1 MEKYIREFH
10 YYLISELHL
19 SDNTWHSYES
29 DVSQYINYIVKYR
42 NVNEP
47 NDITLSDLRSYI
59 DALNRKKIVPSSQSR
74 KLSAIKSF
82 HKFMVK
88 EKIVS
93 EDITSAIDLP
103 KQVKKLPTVLSVEE
117 VDMLLNSLTN
127 NTPIES
133 RNKAMIELA
142 YASGLRVSE
151 LVGLTL
157 PDLHLDAGFV
167 QVHGKG
173 NKERIKN
180 NERTLITTLTIKMS
194 EDLTAYLKEV
204 GIKVAYLHSEIK
216 ALERLEIIRA
226 LRKGTYDVL
235 VGINLLREGLDIPEV
250 SLICIL
256 DADKEGFLRSERSLI
271 QTIGRAARN
280 ANGKVVLYADTMTDS
295 MTKAI
300 NETNRRRKI
309 QNEYNIEHHIIPQ
322 TIIKEI
328 GESVSIVNPDTG
340 EVVEDVI
347 DKETYKSMS
356 KVEKKQLIEKLEL
369 AMKKASKELN
379 FEEAIM
385 LRDTI
390 LELKAEN

>member
-29 DVSQYINYIVKYR
+29 DVSQYINYIAKYR

-173 NKERIKN
+173 NKERIVPVGEIAIDSLN
-180 NERTLITTLTIKMS
+180 NYINNDRMKLMKKHTDILFLNGRDGGQIT
-194 EDLTAYLKEV
+194 
-204 GIKVAYLHSEIK
+204 
-216 ALERLEIIRA
+216 RQ
-226 LRKGTYDVL
+226 
-235 VGINLLREGLDIPEV
+235 
-250 SLICIL
+250 
-256 DADKEGFLRSERSLI
+256 GFFL
-271 QTIGRAARN
+271 
-280 ANGKVVLYADTMTDS
+280 
-295 MTKAI
+295 
-300 NETNRRRKI
+300 
-309 QNEYNIEHHIIPQ
+309 
-322 TIIKEI
+322 IIKEKVKACGI
-328 GESVSIVNPDTG
+328 N
-340 EVVEDVI
+340 
-347 DKETYKSMS
+347 KEISPHKLRHSFASHLLKNGVDLRLIQELVGHENISTTERYTHIQNDDLIKTY
-356 KVEKKQLIEKLEL
+356 EYAHPRAKK
-369 AMKKASKELN
+369 KE
-379 FEEAIM
+379 
-385 LRDTI
+385 
-390 LELKAEN
+390 

>member
-173 NKERIKN
+173 NKERIVPVGEIAIDSLN
-180 NERTLITTLTIKMS
+180 N
-194 EDLTAYLKEV
+194 Y
-204 GIKVAYLHSEIK
+204 
-216 ALERLEIIRA
+216 
-226 LRKGTYDVL
+226 
-235 VGINLLREGLDIPEV
+235 INNDRMKLMKKHTDI
-250 SLICIL
+250 LFL
-256 DADKEGFLRSERSLI
+256 NGRDGGQGFFL
-271 QTIGRAARN
+271 
-280 ANGKVVLYADTMTDS
+280 
-295 MTKAI
+295 
-300 NETNRRRKI
+300 
-309 QNEYNIEHHIIPQ
+309 
-322 TIIKEI
+322 IIKE
-328 GESVSIVNPDTG
+328 
-340 EVVEDVI
+340 
-347 DKETYKSMS
+347 
-356 KVEKKQLIEKLEL
+356 KV
-369 AMKKASKELN
+369 KASGINKE
-379 FEEAIM
+379 ISPHK
-385 LRDTI
+385 LRHSFASHLLKNGVDLRLI
-390 LELKAEN
+390 QELLGHENISTTERYTHIQNDDLIKTYEYAHPRARKKE

>member
-1 MEKYIREFH
+1 MEKYLREFH

-42 NVNEP
+42 NVKEP

-59 DALNRKKIVPSSQSR
+59 DSLNRKKIVPSSQSR

-103 KQVKKLPTVLSVEE
+103 KQIKKLPTVLSVEE

-173 NKERIKN
+173 NKERIVPVGEIAIDSLN
-180 NERTLITTLTIKMS
+180 NYINNDRMKLMKKHTDILFLNGRDGGQIT
-194 EDLTAYLKEV
+194 
-204 GIKVAYLHSEIK
+204 
-216 ALERLEIIRA
+216 RQ
-226 LRKGTYDVL
+226 
-235 VGINLLREGLDIPEV
+235 
-250 SLICIL
+250 
-256 DADKEGFLRSERSLI
+256 GFFL
-271 QTIGRAARN
+271 
-280 ANGKVVLYADTMTDS
+280 
-295 MTKAI
+295 
-300 NETNRRRKI
+300 
-309 QNEYNIEHHIIPQ
+309 
-322 TIIKEI
+322 IIKEKVKACGI
-328 GESVSIVNPDTG
+328 N
-340 EVVEDVI
+340 
-347 DKETYKSMS
+347 KEISPHKLRHSFASHLLKNGVDLRLIQELLGHENISTTERYTHIQNDDLIKTY
-356 KVEKKQLIEKLEL
+356 EYAHPRARKKE
-369 AMKKASKELN
+369 
-379 FEEAIM
+379 
-385 LRDTI
+385 
-390 LELKAEN
+390 

>member
-59 DALNRKKIVPSSQSR
+59 DSLNRKKIVPSSQSR

-93 EDITSAIDLP
+93 KDITSAIDLP
-103 KQVKKLPTVLSVEE
+103 KQIKKLPTVLSVEE
-117 VDMLLNSLTN
+117 VDILLNSLTN

-151 LVGLTL
+151 LVGLKL
-157 PDLHLDAGFV
+157 SDLHLDAGFV

-173 NKERIKN
+173 NKERIVPVGEIAIDSLN
-180 NERTLITTLTIKMS
+180 NYINNDRLKLIKKHT
-194 EDLTAYLKEV
+194 
-204 GIKVAYLHSEIK
+204 
-216 ALERLEIIRA
+216 
-226 LRKGTYDVL
+226 
-235 VGINLLREGLDIPEV
+235 DI
-250 SLICIL
+250 LFLNGRDGGQITRQ
-256 DADKEGFLRSERSLI
+256 GFFL
-271 QTIGRAARN
+271 
-280 ANGKVVLYADTMTDS
+280 
-295 MTKAI
+295 
-300 NETNRRRKI
+300 
-309 QNEYNIEHHIIPQ
+309 
-322 TIIKEI
+322 IIKEKVKACGI
-328 GESVSIVNPDTG
+328 N
-340 EVVEDVI
+340 
-347 DKETYKSMS
+347 KEISPHKLRHSFASHLLKNGVDLRLIQELLGHENISTTERYTHVQNDDLIKTY
-356 KVEKKQLIEKLEL
+356 EYAHPRARKKE
-369 AMKKASKELN
+369 
-379 FEEAIM
+379 
-385 LRDTI
+385 
-390 LELKAEN
+390 

>member
-1 MEKYIREFH
+1 MEKYLREFH

-42 NVNEP
+42 NVKEP

-59 DALNRKKIVPSSQSR
+59 DSLNRKKIVPSSQSR

-103 KQVKKLPTVLSVEE
+103 KQIKKLPTVLSVEE

-173 NKERIKN
+173 NKERIVPVGEIAIDSLN
-180 NERTLITTLTIKMS
+180 NYINNDRMKLMKKHTDILFLNGRDGGQIT
-194 EDLTAYLKEV
+194 
-204 GIKVAYLHSEIK
+204 
-216 ALERLEIIRA
+216 RQ
-226 LRKGTYDVL
+226 
-235 VGINLLREGLDIPEV
+235 
-250 SLICIL
+250 
-256 DADKEGFLRSERSLI
+256 GFFL
-271 QTIGRAARN
+271 
-280 ANGKVVLYADTMTDS
+280 
-295 MTKAI
+295 
-300 NETNRRRKI
+300 
-309 QNEYNIEHHIIPQ
+309 
-322 TIIKEI
+322 IIKEKVKACGI
-328 GESVSIVNPDTG
+328 NKDISPHKLRHSFASHLLKNGVDLRLIQELLGHENISTTERYTHIQNDDLIKTYEYAHPRARK
-340 EVVEDVI
+340 
-347 DKETYKSMS
+347 KE
-356 KVEKKQLIEKLEL
+356 
-369 AMKKASKELN
+369 
-379 FEEAIM
+379 
-385 LRDTI
+385 
-390 LELKAEN
+390 

>member
-1 MEKYIREFH
+1 MEKYLREFH

-42 NVNEP
+42 NVKEP

-59 DALNRKKIVPSSQSR
+59 DSLNRKKIVPSSQSR

-103 KQVKKLPTVLSVEE
+103 KQIKKLPTVLSVEE

-173 NKERIKN
+173 NKERIVPVGEIAIDSLN
-180 NERTLITTLTIKMS
+180 NYINNDRMKLMKKHTDILFLNGRDGGQIT
-194 EDLTAYLKEV
+194 
-204 GIKVAYLHSEIK
+204 
-216 ALERLEIIRA
+216 RQ
-226 LRKGTYDVL
+226 
-235 VGINLLREGLDIPEV
+235 
-250 SLICIL
+250 
-256 DADKEGFLRSERSLI
+256 GFFL
-271 QTIGRAARN
+271 
-280 ANGKVVLYADTMTDS
+280 
-295 MTKAI
+295 
-300 NETNRRRKI
+300 
-309 QNEYNIEHHIIPQ
+309 
-322 TIIKEI
+322 IIKEKVKACGI
-328 GESVSIVNPDTG
+328 N
-340 EVVEDVI
+340 
-347 DKETYKSMS
+347 KEISPHKLRHSFASHLLKNGVDLRLIQELLGHENISTTERYTHIQNDDLIKTY
-356 KVEKKQLIEKLEL
+356 EYAHPRARKKEWFLYEY
-369 AMKKASKELN
+369 KK
-379 FEEAIM
+379 I
-385 LRDTI
+385 
-390 LELKAEN
+390 

>member
-117 VDMLLNSLTN
+117 VDMLLNSLTH

-173 NKERIKN
+173 NKERIVPVGEIAIDSLN
-180 NERTLITTLTIKMS
+180 NYINNDRMKLMKKHTDILFLNGRDGGQIT
-194 EDLTAYLKEV
+194 
-204 GIKVAYLHSEIK
+204 
-216 ALERLEIIRA
+216 RQ
-226 LRKGTYDVL
+226 
-235 VGINLLREGLDIPEV
+235 
-250 SLICIL
+250 
-256 DADKEGFLRSERSLI
+256 GFFL
-271 QTIGRAARN
+271 
-280 ANGKVVLYADTMTDS
+280 
-295 MTKAI
+295 
-300 NETNRRRKI
+300 
-309 QNEYNIEHHIIPQ
+309 
-322 TIIKEI
+322 IIKEKVKACGI
-328 GESVSIVNPDTG
+328 N
-340 EVVEDVI
+340 
-347 DKETYKSMS
+347 KEISPHKLRHSFASHLLKNGVDLRLIQELLGHENISTTERYTHIQNDDLIKTY
-356 KVEKKQLIEKLEL
+356 EYAHPRARKKE
-369 AMKKASKELN
+369 
-379 FEEAIM
+379 
-385 LRDTI
+385 
-390 LELKAEN
+390 

>member
-173 NKERIKN
+173 NKERIVPVGEIAIDSLN
-180 NERTLITTLTIKMS
+180 NYINNDRMKLMKKHTDILFLNGRDGGQIT
-194 EDLTAYLKEV
+194 
-204 GIKVAYLHSEIK
+204 
-216 ALERLEIIRA
+216 RQ
-226 LRKGTYDVL
+226 
-235 VGINLLREGLDIPEV
+235 
-250 SLICIL
+250 
-256 DADKEGFLRSERSLI
+256 GFFL
-271 QTIGRAARN
+271 
-280 ANGKVVLYADTMTDS
+280 
-295 MTKAI
+295 
-300 NETNRRRKI
+300 
-309 QNEYNIEHHIIPQ
+309 
-322 TIIKEI
+322 IIKEKVKACGI
-328 GESVSIVNPDTG
+328 N
-340 EVVEDVI
+340 
-347 DKETYKSMS
+347 KEISPHKLRHSFASHLLKNGVDLRLIQELLGHENISTTERYTHIQNDDLIKTY
-356 KVEKKQLIEKLEL
+356 EYAHPRARKKK
-369 AMKKASKELN
+369 
-379 FEEAIM
+379 
-385 LRDTI
+385 
-390 LELKAEN
+390 